1 MPRSTASRSRA
12 LTVSAPAS
20 CPCSTGSPRCWAQ
33 RPLPSVMMATY
44 VALIAGESPPGRLL
58 PAKRARRARFRRS
71 HFEDLGFL
79 ALQEGVELLDLVV
92 GQLLQRLLRTV
103 LVVGAGLAR
112 VAQLL

>member
-44 VALIAGESPPGRLL
+44 LALIGRPRPGESPSGRLL
-58 PAKRARRARFRRS
+58 PAKRARRARLRRS

-79 ALQEGVELLDLVV
+79 APQEGIELLDLVV
-92 GQLLQRLLRTV
+92 GELLQ
-103 LVVGAGLAR
+103 
-112 VAQLL
+112 